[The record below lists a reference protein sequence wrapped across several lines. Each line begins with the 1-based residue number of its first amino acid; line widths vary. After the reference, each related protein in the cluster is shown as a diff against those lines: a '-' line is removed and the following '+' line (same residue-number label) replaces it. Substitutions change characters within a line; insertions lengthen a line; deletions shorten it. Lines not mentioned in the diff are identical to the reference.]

1 METINEYI
9 HLNSLVHS
17 IGYLV
22 IAFALFFIGKM
33 LYKIFNSKINITSEL
48 VEKDNF
54 AFIISYVGYFAALIV
69 ILTGAISGE
78 SYGFWEDA
86 KLIGIYGIIGIILL
100 HISILIT
107 NKLVL
112 TSFCIKDEIL
122 RDQNEGT
129 GVIEAAVYIGNAFI
143 LYGALIG
150 ESTSLLAGITTF
162 IAYWAIGN
170 LMLIIS
176 TKIFS
181 KWMSYDIHQEIEKDN
196 VAAGIAF
203 AGAIVSVSLI
213 IMNALIDSFTD
224 WQTSIIDIVLF
235 TVLGNILLPI
245 MRFITDKILL
255 PGRKLTDEIVN
266 QDKPNI
272 GAGLIEAFAYVGAAI
287 LIVWTF

>member
-1 METINEYI
+1 MNTINEYI
-9 HLNSLVHS
+9 NLDSLLHS
-17 IGYLV
+17 TGYLV
-22 IAFALFFIGKM
+22 ISFALFFIGK
-33 LYKIFNSKINITSEL
+33 LIYKILNPKINITSEL

-54 AFIISYVGYFAALIV
+54 SFIISYVGYFSALVV
-69 ILTGAISGE
+69 ILIGAISGE

-86 KLIGIYGIIGIILL
+86 KLIGIYGVIGIVLL

-112 TSFCIKDEIL
+112 TSFSIKDEIL

-129 GVIEAAVYIGNAFI
+129 GVIEAAVYLGNAFI